1 MLFIMDCLNRQ
12 KKNIQWVISL
22 KDSIRQ
28 EKKDRR
34 LTIFSKWNNPDIN
47 EQSFLALG
55 KNFK

>member
-1 MLFIMDCLNRQ
+1 MDCLNRQ